1 MASSFCRSVSAVV
14 FREACRASASG
25 EGCSSPFGRRVGLSW
40 DCISPSL
47 WPADCGSDGAWA
59 SPGLEGGISGSATD
73 ILGCSSMAG
82 YGVWDPGSCGLAAVG
97 VCDGAAVTSREGCW
111 AGPSCVAWVV
121 WEGDCKSVVAIGEG
135 MVSPLGCWSWTAW
148 VVWEGD
154 CESPSLWPADCK
166 SPGTLAAWVVCWA
179 VCCSAFRS
187 SAVECLKIGSCPTFR
202 RASSMISPMWL
213 TVLLMSEISCC
224 ICRVFSWMLAVSF
237 QPRT

>member
-14 FREACRASASG
+14 FREACRVSASG

-47 WPADCGSDGAWA
+47 WPADCGSDGACA
-59 SPGLEGGISGSATD
+59 SPGLEGCISGSATD

-82 YGVWDPGSCGLAAVG
+82 YGVWDPGSCDLAAVG
-97 VCDGAAVTSREGCW
+97 VCDGAAVTSWEGCW
-111 AGPSCVAWVV
+111 AVCADSLVSAEGEVMASPSGCWVWAFCVV
-121 WEGDCKSVVAIGEG
+121 WEGDCK
-135 MVSPLGCWSWTAW
+135 
-148 VVWEGD
+148 
-154 CESPSLWPADCK
+154 SPSLWPADCK
-166 SPGTLAAWVVCWA
+166 SAGAWVTWVVCWA
-179 VCCSAFRS
+179 VCCSAFCS
-187 SAVECLKIGSCPTFR
+187 SAAERLKSGSCPTFT
-202 RASSMISPMWL
+202 RASSMISPMRL